1 METHLINVY
10 LNITRQ
16 HYSRSSFSPRGLQ
29 APDLVHAHVHRRHRP
44 SPSHNLL
51 LLVGVVRTAWPA
63 LRSQQ
68 VAQGVSGRAG
78 AGLLEGE
85 SRQGNRSHDLS
96 QHAEA

>member
-16 HYSRSSFSPRGLQ
+16 HSSRSSFSPRGLQ

-51 LLVGVVRTAWPA
+51 LLVGVVRTAWRA

-68 VAQGVSGRAG
+68 VTQGVSGRAG
-78 AGLLEGE
+78 AGLLAGE
-85 SRQGNRSHDLS
+85 SRQGT
-96 QHAEA
+96 EATT